1 MVARNN
7 NGANYFSVLFVVCH
21 SLLTDNVH
29 QLTKH
34 IYESSRDWRCTQA
47 TLERPKKGIIIWR
60 SQRGDLQSDDG
71 VRRFEH
77 FLQLNKIRTLW
88 YWPIVSVRLCSGG
101 VKQRHNI
108 LFSII
113 SCVSQST
120 NRQCI

>member
-1 MVARNN
+1 MARN

-88 YWPIVSVRLCSGG
+88 YWPLVSVRLCS
-101 VKQRHNI
+101 
-108 LFSII
+108 
-113 SCVSQST
+113 SQIFPVLSSQ
-120 NRQCI
+120 NRNTETLGLSLEVT